1 MRWLDEGLSPGFSI
15 DCTSHFTAW
24 PPLAPRALA
33 GGEGGGGGEGAD
45 RAHSEGWID
54 DCRVMIVEF

>member
-1 MRWLDEGLSPGFSI
+1 MGWQKNEMLDEGLSPGFSI

-33 GGEGGGGGEGAD
+33 GGEGGGGVRGPTARIARDGL
-45 RAHSEGWID
+45 
-54 DCRVMIVEF
+54 MIVE